1 MPFRAELAA
10 QLAVQEQLS
19 GGQGSEVEA
28 LSAGVVPP
36 NPQTPNPP
44 NP

>member
-19 GGQGSEVEA
+19 GG
-28 LSAGVVPP
+28 AGVRGRSPIRRGSAP
-36 NPQTPNPP
+36 KPLNP
-44 NP
+44 